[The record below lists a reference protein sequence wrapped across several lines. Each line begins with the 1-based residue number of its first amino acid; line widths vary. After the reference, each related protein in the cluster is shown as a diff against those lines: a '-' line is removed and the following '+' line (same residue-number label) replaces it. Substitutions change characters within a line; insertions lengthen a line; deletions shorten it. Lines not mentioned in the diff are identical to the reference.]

1 MNINAFPNNIP
12 INPEDFRELA
22 FVTDFYNRRSG
33 ISINVDSIS
42 LKREEYARAMR
53 WLYQEQGRF
62 EGAPAILSTQS
73 GLQLKYY
80 LDFSESVIGYDRID
94 DVALKARKSHGQF
107 FEDADNLT
115 WAVVKDRGFL
125 PDSLAIQVPYLIVP
139 DNLQEQQA
147 FAVGQVFLLAYQ
159 GYVVIF
165 EIAKSVAAFL
175 DVLGTGL
182 LTAAF
187 QLAALIAFFV
197 LLIAQIIQTVA
208 KLIELFFPKLR
219 YFKAFRDFDLINEAV
234 KSLGYT
240 LSSNLLSTELYPLCT
255 MGKPE
260 AQTNFSVMNFLQNE
274 LTQFFNKGYPTAQ
287 DTTPTL
293 GELINFIETTYNA
306 RTLVYDGVVKIE
318 KRSTYIDTASTILVP
333 TLTDQDTSD
342 DNYRFHSQDD
352 WGRAYDH
359 WQIDFNDI
367 HSPDQADKIQS
378 EFITTQINTINP
390 DLVRLTG
397 LRENSAPFALAGRK
411 NGFTKVELIVK
422 KLFGDFMGVII
433 NAQGQPQVNN
443 VSDRVGVMMVEKQF
457 FSVTK
462 KLWLDVD
469 ANRVGK
475 QPVTYK
481 DKLSMRSIHYL
492 YKQDLNVRTNNRIVK
507 ESKVPFT
514 DQMYIDAQLNNFMVY
529 QSPNSSEPASKV
541 ELIKI
546 EYFDTQNC
554 AKISILLPDNSA
566 FNTQTIDLLA

>member
-1 MNINAFPNNIP
+1 MNINAFPQNIP
-12 INPEDFRELA
+12 LNPEDFREMAL
-22 FVTDFYNRRSG
+22 VTDFYNRRSG
-33 ISINVDSIS
+33 ISVNVDSIA

-53 WLYQEQGRF
+53 WIYQEQGRF
-62 EGAPAILSTQS
+62 EAAPAIITTE
-73 GLQLKYY
+73 GGIQLKYY
-80 LDFSESVIGYDRID
+80 LDFAESVIGLDRIE
-94 DVALKARKSHGQF
+94 DVALKARKSHGHF

-115 WAVVKDRGFL
+115 WEVVRDRGFL

-147 FAVGQVFLLAYQ
+147 FVTGQVFLLAYQ
-159 GYVVIF
+159 GFVVVF
-165 EIAKSVAAFL
+165 EIAKSVGAFFDLGAGLISAAI
-175 DVLGTGL
+175 
-182 LTAAF
+182 
-187 QLAALIAFFV
+187 QLAALILFLA
-197 LLIAQIIQTVA
+197 LLIAEIIQTVA
-208 KLIELFFPKLR
+208 RLIELFFPKLR
-219 YFKAFRDFDLINEAV
+219 YFKAFRDYDLINEAV

-255 MGKPE
+255 MGRPE
-260 AQTNFSVMNFLQNE
+260 AQTNFSIVNFLQNE

-293 GELINFIETTYNA
+293 GDLITFIEKTYNA

-318 KRSTYIDTASTILVP
+318 KRSTYVDSASTVLVP
-333 TLTDQDTSD
+333 TLTDQETSD
-342 DNYRFHSQDD
+342 DKYRFHTQDD

-367 HSPDQADKIQS
+367 HSPDQSDNIQS
-378 EFITTQINTINP
+378 ELITTQINTINT

-397 LRENSAPFALAGRK
+397 LRENSAPFSLAGRK
-411 NGFTKVELIVK
+411 NGYTKVELIVK

-433 NAQGQPQVNN
+433 DAQGQPQVNN

-481 DKLSMRSIHYL
+481 DRLNMRTIHYL
-492 YKQDLNVRTNNRIVK
+492 YKQDLNVKANNRIVK
-507 ESKVPFT
+507 EMIVPFT
-514 DQMYIDAQLNNFMVY
+514 DAMYIDAQLNNFMIY
-529 QSPNSSEPASKV
+529 QSPNPLEPNQRV

-546 EYFDTQNC
+546 EYFDKQYK